1 MANTQRRWHL
11 TRSVA
16 GTNVAVR
23 SMVKRLLPIAT
34 LVVLGA
40 IYFAYK
46 HYLANRPFEW
56 AGTVEA
62 RAVTVGSRTGGRIK
76 EILVHEGDRV
86 APHQPLI
93 VLEPGDLDAQRAI
106 AAGQLEQ
113 MQAALD
119 KLKRGARPEE
129 IAQAKAR
136 ADEASAAFAE
146 SRHGSRAE
154 EVAAA
159 EARLAQT
166 QAQVDQA
173 KLDNDR
179 ARRLAADQAIPQ
191 AEADS
196 AETGLRTASALRDA
210 QQKVLDELRAGS
222 RAEDKAQAAAR
233 AAEAEAAAKL
243 VIEGA
248 RVEDLRAAQAEV
260 DAAKARV
267 DQLDVMLAE
276 LTIRAPDAA
285 ARVES
290 LDLRPGDIL
299 APNAPAA
306 TLLEDGQLYV
316 RIYVPETEIG
326 RVHVDQKVPIS
337 VDSFP
342 DRTFAGKVEFIAKRG
357 EYSPRNLQTAD
368 ERADQVFAMRVGLVE
383 GKDELRAGM
392 AANIHVPR

>member
-1 MANTQRRWHL
+1 
-11 TRSVA
+11 
-16 GTNVAVR
+16 
-23 SMVKRLLPIAT
+23 MVKRLLPLAA
-34 LVVLGA
+34 LLVLGT
-40 IYFAYK
+40 IYFVYK
-46 HYLANRPFEW
+46 HYLAHRPFEW
-56 AGTVEA
+56 SGTVEA
-62 RAVTVGSRTGGRIK
+62 RAVTVGSRAGGRIK
-76 EILVHEGDRV
+76 QILVHEGDRV
-86 APHQPLI
+86 APNQALI
-93 VLEPGDLDAQRAI
+93 VLEPGDLDAQRAMS
-106 AAGQLEQ
+106 AAQLEQ

-136 ADEASAAFAE
+136 AEEAGAAFAE
-146 SRHGSRAE
+146 TRHGTRAE

-166 QAQVDQA
+166 QAQLDQA
-173 KLDNDR
+173 KLDDDR
-179 ARRLAADQAIPQ
+179 ARRLAADQAIAQ

-196 AETGLRTASALRDA
+196 ADTALRTATALRDA

-267 DQLDVMLAE
+267 DQLDVTIAE
-276 LTIRAPDAA
+276 LTIRAPDA

-326 RVHVDQKVPIS
+326 HVQVDQHVPII

-342 DRTFAGKVEFIAKRG
+342 DRSFTGKIEFIAKRG

-368 ERADQVFAMRVGLVE
+368 ERADEVFAMRVGLIE
-383 GKDELRAGM
+383 GKEQLRAGM
-392 AANIHVPR
+392 TASIHVPR